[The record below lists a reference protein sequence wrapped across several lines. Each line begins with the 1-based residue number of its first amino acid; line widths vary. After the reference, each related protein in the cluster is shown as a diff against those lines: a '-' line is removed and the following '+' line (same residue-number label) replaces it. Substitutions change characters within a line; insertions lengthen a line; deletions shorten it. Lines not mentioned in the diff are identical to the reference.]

1 MSPGGDIVGHLLKTT
16 TMTKKLIV
24 LLGAL
29 LSVWGL
35 SAQNYPQVVVYETS
49 DDVSATFTTIGAD
62 AKSKNVQDNAVRSL
76 FYTLFYVGVDGV
88 NDGKPL
94 IVNDNKAYVE
104 AFFSSRMSFF
114 VKDVKETVKPV
125 KNANK
130 LYQGTYAVTVV
141 YSNLLK
147 DLERNKLY
155 EAPVSLG
162 EAVEE
167 EEGMVLPTIMVVPY
181 KKDGE
186 TYASLLASD
195 FDKRIAVSKV
205 QDGFESQNI
214 TTIDLQARLDAVM
227 RNQQFGENDA
237 NSNDKQLIMNSG
249 SDVYVIVDI
258 HKDVTAKGAR
268 VSLIMKAYMTHN
280 GDVLASKDAITAR
293 FATTSTDELCSY
305 AVKDNIPAFLEDI
318 KKNFSKYLTSGKK
331 VSLQFAIDGASS
343 MSMSDRVGEKNYPL
357 SNLITQWVR
366 KNSHKGKFH
375 LRGNVGEA
383 VIYDYVMIPPRA
395 ADGLMMD
402 AFQFSMQI
410 EAWLN
415 DEVGVPCSS
424 RIDGDTIYITIL

>member
-1 MSPGGDIVGHLLKTT
+1 M
-16 TMTKKLIV
+16 KKIFSI
-24 LLGAL
+24 AL
-29 LSVWGL
+29 LAGL
-35 SAQNYPQVVVYETS
+35 LLTFEAFAQNYPQVVIYETS
-49 DDVSATFTTIGAD
+49 DDVSATFTTVGAD
-62 AKSKNVQDNAVRSL
+62 AKSKNVQDNAVKSL
-76 FYTLFYVGVDGV
+76 FYTLFDVGVDGV

-94 IVNDNKAYVE
+94 IVNDNKSYIE
-104 AFFSSRMSFF
+104 TFFSSRIPFF
-114 VKDVKETVKPV
+114 VKSVTETVKPAR
-125 KNANK
+125 NANK
-130 LYQGTYAVTVV
+130 IYQGTYAVTVV
-141 YSNLLK
+141 YSNLIK

-155 EAPVSLG
+155 EQPKSLSDK
-162 EAVEE
+162 VEE
-167 EEGMVLPTIMVVPY
+167 EDGMVLPTIMVVPY

-205 QDGFESQNI
+205 QDAFESQNI
-214 TTIDLQARLDAVM
+214 TTVDVQARLDAVK
-227 RNQQFGENDA
+227 RNAQFGENDA

-249 SDVYVIVDI
+249 ADVYVVVDI
-258 HKDVTAKGAR
+258 HKDVNAQGAR
-268 VSLIMKAYMTHN
+268 VSLIMKAYLTN
-280 GDVLASKDAITAR
+280 GGDILASKDAITAR
-293 FATTSTDELCSY
+293 FATNATDALCSY
-305 AVKDNIPAFLEDI
+305 AVQDNVPAFLEDI
-318 KKNFSKYLTSGKK
+318 KKNFTGFVTKGKK
-331 VSLQFAIDGASS
+331 VALQFAIDGASA

-383 VIYDYVMIPPRA
+383 IIYDYVMIPPKA

-402 AFQFSMQI
+402 AFQFSLLI